1 MLVLG
6 NRGDGV
12 EDVPP
17 TPGQLDGLAALER
30 DFGEDHGLPL
40 GIPQLDFVEGNLG
53 TSACRALSDATVA
66 RAVRIRLST
75 RS

>member
-1 MLVLG
+1 VLVLG
-6 NRGDGV
+6 VGGDGV
-12 EDVPP
+12 EDMPP

-40 GIPQLDFVEGNLG
+40 GIPQLDFVEGDLG
-53 TSACRALSDATVA
+53 TSACRALANETVV